1 MLLVK
6 TKVAESAVH
15 GMGLFADQFIPKGT
29 RIWEFNDEIDSRF
42 DETRLSNLPEDEQ
55 ATLLKYTY
63 VNPRTKLYVLCGDN
77 ARYLNHSD
85 DPNTEDIGFDEGIV
99 NGEGVTI
106 AARDIQP
113 GEEILSDY
121 AAFDA
126 DAREGML

>member
-6 TKVAESAVH
+6 TKVAESAVD

-42 DETRLSNLPEDEQ
+42 DETRVSNLPEDEQ
-55 ATLLKYTY
+55 AALLKYTY
-63 VNPRTKLYVLCGDN
+63 VNPRTELYVLCGDN

-113 GEEILSDY
+113 GEEILSNY

-126 DAREGML
+126 DAREGIL